1 MRPWLG
7 YLLLLED
14 TPEIR
19 KPVSSSEPFFSV
31 EEVFRETSYKDRY
44 EIFCRRLVE
53 ERLYDAACFV
63 TLKQDAADPLEE
75 PASDL
80 TFTAF
85 ASAIKERAKALAALR
100 EEL

>member
-1 MRPWLG
+1 MESLKSA
-7 YLLLLED
+7 
-14 TPEIR
+14 R
-19 KPVSSSEPFFSV
+19 KGRRGVFQQAEA
-31 EEVFRETSYKDRY
+31 FRETSYKDRY
-44 EIFCRRLVE
+44 EILCRRLVE
-53 ERLYDAACFV
+53 DRLYDAACFV

-85 ASAIKERAKALAALR
+85 ASAIRERAKALATLR